1 MIQSA
6 EQEKISTRPF
16 GMRDQIGYMIGNI
29 GNDLTFAFA
38 GSFFMVFYSNLMG
51 VSPAL
56 IGTLF
61 GVARLVDAFT
71 DIGMGAIVDN
81 SKTTKNGKFRPWLKR
96 MAIPVGVASIM
107 MYNVFIIDWP
117 LTTKI
122 IYMFIVYLLWG
133 SICYTAIN
141 IPYGSLASV
150 ITADPEGRAKLS
162 TFRSIGSM
170 IVAAFVGFVVPSVIY
185 TQAGQVIASNFFWLS
200 VVLGSLAAL
209 SYFICYKMVE
219 ERVELPEVTEKF
231 SFKEFFSDLVVLFQN
246 RGFLGLMLATMLHL
260 LGMMAFGQLM
270 QYLFID
276 YFQDT
281 TLLPYAGL
289 AMSFGGLA
297 AAPFVGRITKRFGK
311 KEAGATSLIVAG
323 LLFIVTYFLSFEE
336 PLYFVLMVL
345 LINLVMGYFTMA
357 MYAYVTDVIDDYQI
371 TEDDR
376 KDGTIYSVY
385 SFIRKVGQALA
396 GFIAGASLTMIGF
409 QEAVGGEQIVQ
420 TTEVSER
427 VYALTTLIP
436 GLAVLAAGLILLFLY
451 PLGKDRVDKNQ
462 EILKEMQ

>member
-1 MIQSA
+1 MAQNVEQGVSA
-6 EQEKISTRPF
+6 KKTF

-38 GSFFMVFYSNLMG
+38 GSFFMVFYSNVMG

-71 DIGMGAIVDN
+71 DIGMGAIADN
-81 SKTTKNGKFRPWLKR
+81 SKTTKEGKFRPWLKR
-96 MAIPVGVASIM
+96 MAIPVGLASIL
-107 MYNVFIIDWP
+107 MYNIFIVDWP
-117 LTTKI
+117 LTAKI
-122 IYMFIVYLLWG
+122 VYMFVSYLLWG
-133 SICYTAIN
+133 SFAYTSIN

-150 ITADPEGRAKLS
+150 ITKNPEGRAKLS

-170 IVAAFVGFVVPSVIY
+170 LVAAVIGYVVPLVIY
-185 TQAGQVIASNFFWLS
+185 TQDGQVINSNFFWLS
-200 VVLGSLAAL
+200 VVLGSLAAI
-209 SYFICYKMVE
+209 SYLICYFMVE
-219 ERVELPEVTEKF
+219 ERVELPDNTEKF
-231 SFKEFFSDLVVLFQN
+231 SFKEFFSDLVVLFKD
-246 RGFLGLMLATMLHL
+246 RGFLGLMLATMFHL
-260 LGMMAFGQLM
+260 FGLIAFQQLM

-289 AMSFGGLA
+289 AMSFGGLL
-297 AAPFVGRITKRFGK
+297 AAPFVGKITERFGK
-311 KEAGATSLIVAG
+311 KEAGAVSLIAG
-323 LLFIVTYFLSFEE
+323 GLVHIIAYFMQIEQ
-336 PLYFVLMVL
+336 PIYYVLVVL
-345 LINLVMGYFTMA
+345 VSNLVMGYFTMA

-371 TEDDR
+371 NHEDR

-409 QEAVGGEQIVQ
+409 QEATGGQQVVQ
-420 TTEVSER
+420 TEEVSEGI
-427 VYALTTLIP
+427 YALATLIP
-436 GLAVLAAGLILLFLY
+436 GVAIVTAGLILLFLY
-451 PLGKDRVDKNQ
+451 PLSKGRVAENQ
-462 EILKEMQ
+462 ELLRKD